1 MFLENNYVTVVKLKK
16 SIHDYFEKT
25 KTKISKFQRSRKKNM
40 IEIKMLLKSKLAIRE
55 KEKKDCLIDIRL
67 YTLVRVYVYSK
78 LATEGLVHKRKIL
91 NKIGN
96 APTCNIL

>member
-25 KTKISKFQRSRKKNM
+25 KTKISKFQRSIKKNM

-55 KEKKDCLIDIRL
+55 KKKKKKIAQLIFSYTLLSESMSIANLQQKDL
-67 YTLVRVYVYSK
+67 YTREK
-78 LATEGLVHKRKIL
+78 F
-91 NKIGN
+91 
-96 APTCNIL
+96 

>member
-55 KEKKDCLIDIRL
+55 KKKKKIAQLIFSYTLLSESMSIANLQQKDL
-67 YTLVRVYVYSK
+67 YTREK
-78 LATEGLVHKRKIL
+78 F
-91 NKIGN
+91 
-96 APTCNIL
+96 

>member
-55 KEKKDCLIDIRL
+55 KKKKKIAQLIFSYTLLSESMSIANLQQQKDL
-67 YTLVRVYVYSK
+67 YTREK
-78 LATEGLVHKRKIL
+78 F
-91 NKIGN
+91 
-96 APTCNIL
+96 

>member
-55 KEKKDCLIDIRL
+55 KKEKKIAQLIFSYTLLSVSMSIANLQQKDL
-67 YTLVRVYVYSK
+67 YTREK
-78 LATEGLVHKRKIL
+78 F
-91 NKIGN
+91 
-96 APTCNIL
+96 

>member
-55 KEKKDCLIDIRL
+55 KKKKKKIAQLIFSYTLLSESMSIANLQQKDL
-67 YTLVRVYVYSK
+67 YTREK
-78 LATEGLVHKRKIL
+78 F
-91 NKIGN
+91 
-96 APTCNIL
+96 